1 MRLSR
6 NILPL
11 VVILLSGCTTS
22 PVIFT
27 AEVTPGVSITPTFA
41 ATSSPVP
48 LLSPPPA
55 TATAAEAANAPPEPS
70 LSPTQSS
77 PTPTSESWQ
86 SLPVIP
92 EIPPRVVEIYQLG
105 LELGN
110 NPVAFS
116 KVGDCGSTPAWFLGD
131 FDRGPRYYRLG
142 AYQSLEEVILAF
154 QGSFG
159 RTSLAAKAG
168 FNASSVFTSLWA
180 DRSQCD
186 SNEMPLACEYRL
198 QRPILAFIMLG
209 SNDVWHKDSFEPQ
222 MRKIIEFSIER
233 GVIPVLSTK
242 ADNDEGDGSLNATIA
257 RLAQEYHVP
266 MLNYWLAVQPLPDYG
281 LQEDGV
287 HITWAPNRFDDAQV
301 MEHGWPVR
309 NLTALQI
316 LDAVWR
322 KVTGQP

>member
-1 MRLSR
+1 M
-6 NILPL
+6 
-11 VVILLSGCTTS
+11 
-22 PVIFT
+22 
-27 AEVTPGVSITPTFA
+27 
-41 ATSSPVP
+41 
-48 LLSPPPA
+48 
-55 TATAAEAANAPPEPS
+55 
-70 LSPTQSS
+70 
-77 PTPTSESWQ
+77 
-86 SLPVIP
+86 
-92 EIPPRVVEIYQLG
+92 
-105 LELGN
+105 
-110 NPVAFS
+110 AFS